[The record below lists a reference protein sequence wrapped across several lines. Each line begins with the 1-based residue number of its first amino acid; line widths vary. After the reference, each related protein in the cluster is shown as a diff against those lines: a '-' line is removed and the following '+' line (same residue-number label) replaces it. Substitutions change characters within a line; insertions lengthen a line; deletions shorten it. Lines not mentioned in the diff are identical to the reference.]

1 MNYQFQ
7 YPQAFYLLALLPL
20 LVLIFFAY
28 RYRQA
33 RSVKKIG
40 DPPLVTALYRN
51 HSSSKTIFKFILLSL
66 AFALGCIILANPRIP
81 ESSGEVRKGI
91 DVVVAL
97 DVSNSMLATDIAPDR
112 LTRAKQFISKFID
125 RLQDDRTSL
134 VVFAGNGY
142 IRTPLTFDKGATR
155 MFVSVASPGSI
166 REQGTNISD
175 ALDKAEFVFGDQ
187 DERFRTVILITD
199 GETHDDNAVATAKR
213 LAERGIMVNTVGIG
227 SEEGSTLTDSTG
239 NVKENE
245 GQVVVSRL
253 NEEILKQLAAST
265 NGVYVRLNGVDD
277 AVTTISSQFSD
288 IDKKALGD
296 TANFIYHP
304 LYAWLAVPML
314 LLMLLEIF
322 IPDRK
327 KIRV

>member
-20 LVLIFFAY
+20 FILLFLAY
-28 RYRQA
+28 RYRQS
-33 RSVKKIG
+33 RSAKKIG
-40 DPPLVTALYRN
+40 DPQLVRALYRN
-51 HSSSKTIFKFILLSL
+51 HSSPKIIFKFILLL
-66 AFALGCIILANPRIP
+66 FAFALGCIAIANPRIP

-97 DVSNSMLATDIAPDR
+97 DVSGSMLATDVAPDR

-134 VVFAGNGY
+134 VLFAGNGY

-155 MFVSVASPGSI
+155 MFVSVADPGSV

-175 ALDKAEFVFGDQ
+175 ALDKAEFVFGEQ
-187 DERFRTVILITD
+187 TERFRTVILITD
-199 GETHDDNAVATAKR
+199 GETHDDNALATARR

-239 NVKENE
+239 NVKQNE
-245 GQVVVSRL
+245 GQVVVSKL
-253 NEEILKQLAAST
+253 NEEILKQLAAAT
-265 NGVYVRLNGVDD
+265 NGVYVRLSGVDD
-277 AVTTISSQFSD
+277 AVTQISSQFSE

-296 TANFIYHP
+296 TATFIYHP
-304 LYAWLAVPML
+304 LYAWLALPML
-314 LLMLLEIF
+314 LFMILEIF

-327 KIRV
+327 KIRA

>member
-20 LVLIFFAY
+20 FILLFLAY
-28 RYRQA
+28 RYRQS
-33 RSVKKIG
+33 RSAKKIG
-40 DPPLVTALYRN
+40 DPQLVRALYRN
-51 HSSSKTIFKFILLSL
+51 HSSPKIIFKFILLL
-66 AFALGCIILANPRIP
+66 FAFALGCIAIANPRIP

-97 DVSNSMLATDIAPDR
+97 DVSGSMLATDVAPDR

-134 VVFAGNGY
+134 VLFAGNGY

-155 MFVSVASPGSI
+155 MFVSVADPGSV

-175 ALDKAEFVFGDQ
+175 ALDKAEFVFGEQ
-187 DERFRTVILITD
+187 TERFRTVILITD
-199 GETHDDNAVATAKR
+199 GETHDDNALATARR

-239 NVKENE
+239 NVKQDE
-245 GQVVVSRL
+245 GQVVVSKL
-253 NEEILKQLAAST
+253 NEEILKQLAAAT
-265 NGVYVRLNGVDD
+265 NGVYVRLSGVDD
-277 AVTTISSQFSD
+277 AVTQISSQFSE

-296 TANFIYHP
+296 TATFIYHP
-304 LYAWLAVPML
+304 LYAWLALPML
-314 LLMLLEIF
+314 IFMILEIF

-327 KIRV
+327 KIRA

>member
-20 LVLIFFAY
+20 FILLFLAY
-28 RYRQA
+28 RYRQS
-33 RSVKKIG
+33 RSAKKIG
-40 DPPLVTALYRN
+40 DPQLVRALYRN
-51 HSSSKTIFKFILLSL
+51 HSSPKIIFKFILLL
-66 AFALGCIILANPRIP
+66 FAFALGCIAIANPRIP

-97 DVSNSMLATDIAPDR
+97 DVSGSMLATDVAPDR

-134 VVFAGNGY
+134 VLFAGNGY

-155 MFVSVASPGSI
+155 MFVSVADPGSV

-175 ALDKAEFVFGDQ
+175 ALDKAEFVFGEQ
-187 DERFRTVILITD
+187 TERFRTVILITD
-199 GETHDDNAVATAKR
+199 GETHDDNALATARR

-239 NVKENE
+239 NVKQDE
-245 GQVVVSRL
+245 GQVVVSKL
-253 NEEILKQLAAST
+253 NEEILKQLAAAT
-265 NGVYVRLNGVDD
+265 NGVYVRLSGVDD
-277 AVTTISSQFSD
+277 AVTQISSQFSE

-296 TANFIYHP
+296 TATFIYHP
-304 LYAWLAVPML
+304 LYAWLALPML
-314 LLMLLEIF
+314 LFMILEIF

-327 KIRV
+327 KIRA